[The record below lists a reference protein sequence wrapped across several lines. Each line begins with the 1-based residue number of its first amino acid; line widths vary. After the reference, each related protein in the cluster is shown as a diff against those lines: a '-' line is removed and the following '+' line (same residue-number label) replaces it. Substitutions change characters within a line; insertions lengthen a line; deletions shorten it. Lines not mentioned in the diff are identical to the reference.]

1 MMTRLVA
8 LLWVL
13 IIAGER
19 AAQSQRPRRS
29 VVFSD
34 VKLKLFKEPDF
45 DGLSSLMVRDDVGR
59 LFIGARGKVLALSLD
74 DITIKTNEVG
84 PGSGWTGLVKL
95 QSSQNRKGYMSDPLG
110 VCEMKGRSSEDCEN
124 YVRMLHP
131 LDDGRML
138 ACGTNAF
145 SPACSYLTFKGG
157 NLTMETAVQDG
168 RGRVPFDPYQDF
180 ASMMDGNTLYSAT
193 SSNFLGTEMVF
204 QRHGQNPI
212 KTEVKRSWLNEPTMI
227 SINVAKLNQSTE
239 NREDDNVFLFLTET
253 AVEERRSDLRLSRIA
268 RVCKSDVGGMRT
280 LQRRW
285 TSFLKARLDCP
296 FGDAGSPS
304 LVQDVFFL
312 QDEDDWM
319 ESLFYA
325 TFTSNPEPSSTC
337 SQSAVCAYK
346 LSDVRQVFRGSFLT
360 ESHSGSWVTYAGA
373 EPFPYPG
380 SCINDD
386 MRAGGVV
393 SSLNLSDTTLL
404 FVKHHP
410 LMEGAVA
417 PITGRPLLV
426 RSASQF
432 SRIVVDK
439 VTSLDGQQHQ
449 IMFIGTTS
457 GWLQK
462 GVWLDGEGGR
472 IVEELQLFHDAQPIY
487 FLQLSS
493 RSGQLYGGAR
503 AAVVQLSVRDCSR
516 YTSCHDCLLARDPYC
531 GWDLLKGLCAAVGG
545 ASDASMYV
553 KVQSLADGDVGS
565 CPKADCKSNIAHM
578 RLFTHVC
585 LSEESSRRISMVFL
599 SFPTGQ
605 QPFTA
610 VQLTAG
616 VAQFLP
622 CSPDTNLPISW
633 SFSGSVLQPG
643 PRHVLL
649 SQGLVIT
656 PSSTDGGLYTCETVE
671 AVKGRE
677 HRRAV
682 VQYRVEVRDGYSR
695 GRIQDAAVIISA
707 ACAGVGLMFFY
718 RCCRQKVKN
727 QVGCGNRGRDAG
739 TEGTEATGGGGEGG
753 A

>member
-1 MMTRLVA
+1 MMTCLVA

-13 IIAGER
+13 IIVGER
-19 AAQSQRPRRS
+19 AAQGQRPRRS

-34 VKLKLFKEPDF
+34 VKLKLFKEADF
-45 DGLSSLMVRDDVGR
+45 DGLSSLMVGDDVGR

-74 DITIKTNEVG
+74 DITIKTNEVK
-84 PGSGWTGLVKL
+84 WTV
-95 QSSQNRKGYMSDPLG
+95 SSADRG

-168 RGRVPFDPYQDF
+168 RGKVPFDPYQDF
-180 ASMMDGNTLYSAT
+180 ASMMDGNTLYSAA
-193 SSNFLGTEMVF
+193 SSNFLGTDMVF

-212 KTEVKRSWLNEPTMI
+212 KTEAKRSWLNEPTMI
-227 SINVAKLNQSTE
+227 SINLAKLNQTTE
-239 NREDDNVFLFLTET
+239 NREDDNVFLFFTET
-253 AVEERRSDLRLSRIA
+253 AVEERRSDLRLSRVA

-312 QDEDDWM
+312 QDEDNWM

-360 ESHSGSWVTYAGA
+360 ESDSGGWVTYAGA
-373 EPFPYPG
+373 EPFIYPG
-380 SCINDD
+380 SCINDE

-417 PITGRPLLV
+417 PVTGRPLLV
-426 RSASQF
+426 RSATQF

-439 VTSLDGQQHQ
+439 VTSLDGQQHH
-449 IMFIGTTS
+449 IMFIGTTA

-462 GVWLDGEGGR
+462 GVWLNGEGGR

-531 GWDLLKGLCAAVGG
+531 GWDLLRGLCAAVGG
-545 ASDASMYV
+545 ASDASM
-553 KVQSLADGDVGS
+553 VQSLADGDVGS
-565 CPKADCKSNIAHM
+565 CPNADCKSKIAHM
-578 RLFTHVC
+578 RLFTHVYP
-585 LSEESSRRISMVFL
+585 SEESSRRISMVFL
-599 SFPTGQ
+599 SSPTGQ

-610 VQLTAG
+610 VHLAAG

-622 CSPDTNLPISW
+622 CSPDTNLPVSW

-643 PRHVLL
+643 PRLVLL
-649 SQGLVIT
+649 SQGLVVT
-656 PSSTDGGLYTCETVE
+656 PSSTDAGLYTCETVE
-671 AVKGRE
+671 EVKGRE
-677 HRRAV
+677 HRRTV
-682 VQYRVEVRDGYSR
+682 VRYRVQVHDKSS
-695 GRIQDAAVIISA
+695 RIQDVAVIVSA
-707 ACAGVGLMFFY
+707 VCAGVGLMFLY

-727 QVGCGNRGRDAG
+727 HVGCGNRWRDADMGG
-739 TEGTEATGGGGEGG
+739 TEVTGGGGEGG
-753 A
+753 ALR

>member
-1 MMTRLVA
+1 
-8 LLWVL
+8 
-13 IIAGER
+13 
-19 AAQSQRPRRS
+19 
-29 VVFSD
+29 
-34 VKLKLFKEPDF
+34 
-45 DGLSSLMVRDDVGR
+45 
-59 LFIGARGKVLALSLD
+59 
-74 DITIKTNEVG
+74 
-84 PGSGWTGLVKL
+84 
-95 QSSQNRKGYMSDPLG
+95 
-110 VCEMKGRSSEDCEN
+110 
-124 YVRMLHP
+124 
-131 LDDGRML
+131 
-138 ACGTNAF
+138 
-145 SPACSYLTFKGG
+145 
-157 NLTMETAVQDG
+157 
-168 RGRVPFDPYQDF
+168 
-180 ASMMDGNTLYSAT
+180 
-193 SSNFLGTEMVF
+193 MVF

-212 KTEVKRSWLNEPTMI
+212 KTEAKRSWLNEPTMI
-227 SINVAKLNQSTE
+227 SINLAKLNQTTE
-239 NREDDNVFLFLTET
+239 NREDDNVFLFFTET
-253 AVEERRSDLRLSRIA
+253 AVEERRSDLRLSRVA

-296 FGDAGSPS
+296 FGDAGSPP

-312 QDEDDWM
+312 QDEDNWM

-360 ESHSGSWVTYAGA
+360 ESDSGGWVTYVGA
-373 EPFPYPG
+373 EPFLYPG
-380 SCINDD
+380 SCINDE

-417 PITGRPLLV
+417 PVTGRPLLV
-426 RSASQF
+426 RSATQF

-439 VTSLDGQQHQ
+439 VTSLDGQQHH

-531 GWDLLKGLCAAVGG
+531 GWDLLTGLCAAVGG
-545 ASDASMYV
+545 ASDASM
-553 KVQSLADGDVGS
+553 VQSLADGDVGS
-565 CPKADCKSNIAHM
+565 CPYADW
-578 RLFTHVC
+578 
-585 LSEESSRRISMVFL
+585 
-599 SFPTGQ
+599 Q

-622 CSPDTNLPISW
+622 CSPDTNLAVSW

-643 PRHVLL
+643 PRLVLL
-649 SQGLVIT
+649 SQGLVVT
-656 PSSTDGGLYTCETVE
+656 PSSTDAGLYTCETVE

-677 HRRAV
+677 HRRTV
-682 VQYRVEVRDGYSR
+682 VRYRVQVHDKSS
-695 GRIQDAAVIISA
+695 RIQDVAVIVSA
-707 ACAGVGLMFFY
+707 ACAGVGLMFLY

-727 QVGCGNRGRDAG
+727 HVGCGNRGRDADMGG
-739 TEGTEATGGGGEGG
+739 TEVTGGGGEGG
-753 A
+753 ALR